1 MRRSRDKLVPDYLT
15 LDDVAARLGV
25 SVKTAR
31 RRVADGTL
39 PAVRIGRLIRV
50 PASALDSV
58 GRPLTVA
65 KAAR

>member
-1 MRRSRDKLVPDYLT
+1 MATTPTPAPDYLS

-39 PAVRIGRLIRV
+39 PAVRIGRRLIRV
-50 PASALDSV
+50 PASALESV

>member
-1 MRRSRDKLVPDYLT
+1 MPDYLS

-50 PASALDSV
+50 PASALESV

-65 KAAR
+65 KADR

>member
-1 MRRSRDKLVPDYLT
+1 MLDPEFYSPAELRREAQRLLKT
-15 LDDVAARLGV
+15 L
-25 SVKTAR
+25 R
-31 RRVADGTL
+31 RRISDGTI

-50 PASALDSV
+50 PASALASV

>member
-1 MRRSRDKLVPDYLT
+1 MSDYLS
-15 LDDVAARLGV
+15 LNEVAARLGV

-31 RRVADGTL
+31 RRVSDGTL

-50 PASALDSV
+50 PASALESV